1 MSRCRHITSK
11 LTAVLQMERK
21 LGVLSNSSVS
31 GAESGTEKMRSR
43 QQHSLFTRAN
53 TAASNAANSGANF
66 DVEAVKL
73 HHGRWGQIFG
83 ISQPIVDSVQSSV
96 CRTVW
101 LHHEHREQSKRPS
114 ISSEESVSDYEQV
127 SHIGENIY

>member
-1 MSRCRHITSK
+1 MFVLICLRCRHITSK

-73 HHGRWGQIFG
+73 HHGRWGQILG
-83 ISQPIVDSVQSSV
+83 ISQPIYIVFNLLFVGRSGSTTSTGSRARDRASAARKASVI
-96 CRTVW
+96 TN
-101 LHHEHREQSKRPS
+101 K
-114 ISSEESVSDYEQV
+114 
-127 SHIGENIY
+127 

>member
-1 MSRCRHITSK
+1 MFVLICLRCRHITSK

-73 HHGRWGQIFG
+73 HHGRWGQILG
-83 ISQPIVDSVQSSV
+83 ISQPIYIVFNLLLVGRSGSTTSTGSRARDRASAARRALVI
-96 CRTVW
+96 TN
-101 LHHEHREQSKRPS
+101 K
-114 ISSEESVSDYEQV
+114 
-127 SHIGENIY
+127 

>member
-73 HHGRWGQIFG
+73 HHGRWGQILG
-83 ISQPIVDSVQSSV
+83 ISQPIYIVFNLLLVGRSGSTTSTGSRARDRASAARRASVI
-96 CRTVW
+96 TN
-101 LHHEHREQSKRPS
+101 K
-114 ISSEESVSDYEQV
+114 
-127 SHIGENIY
+127 

>member
-11 LTAVLQMERK
+11 QTAVLQMERK

-73 HHGRWGQIFG
+73 HHGRWGQILG
-83 ISQPIVDSVQSSV
+83 ISQLIYIVFNLLLVGRSGSTTSTGSRARDRASAARKASVI
-96 CRTVW
+96 TN
-101 LHHEHREQSKRPS
+101 K
-114 ISSEESVSDYEQV
+114 
-127 SHIGENIY
+127 

>member
-73 HHGRWGQIFG
+73 HHGRWGQILG
-83 ISQPIVDSVQSSV
+83 ISQPIVFNLLLVGRSGSTTSTGSRARDRASAARKASVI
-96 CRTVW
+96 TN
-101 LHHEHREQSKRPS
+101 K
-114 ISSEESVSDYEQV
+114 
-127 SHIGENIY
+127 

>member
-73 HHGRWGQIFG
+73 HHGRWGQILG
-83 ISQPIVDSVQSSV
+83 ISQPIYIVFNLLLVGRSGSTTSTGSRARDRASAVRRASVI
-96 CRTVW
+96 TN
-101 LHHEHREQSKRPS
+101 K
-114 ISSEESVSDYEQV
+114 
-127 SHIGENIY
+127 

>member
-1 MSRCRHITSK
+1 MFVLVGMSRCRHITSK

-53 TAASNAANSGANF
+53 TAASNTANSGANF

-73 HHGRWGQIFG
+73 HHGRWGQILG
-83 ISQPIVDSVQSSV
+83 ISQPIYIVFNLLLVGRSGSTTSTGSRARDRASAARRASVI
-96 CRTVW
+96 TN
-101 LHHEHREQSKRPS
+101 K
-114 ISSEESVSDYEQV
+114 
-127 SHIGENIY
+127 

>member
-73 HHGRWGQIFG
+73 HHGRWGQILG
-83 ISQPIVDSVQSSV
+83 ISQPIYIVFNLLLVGRSGSTTSTGSRARDRASAARKASVI
-96 CRTVW
+96 TN
-101 LHHEHREQSKRPS
+101 K
-114 ISSEESVSDYEQV
+114 
-127 SHIGENIY
+127 

>member
-11 LTAVLQMERK
+11 QTAVLQMERK

-73 HHGRWGQIFG
+73 HHGRWGQILG
-83 ISQPIVDSVQSSV
+83 ISQPIYIVFNLLLVGRSGSTTSTGSRARDRASAARKASVI
-96 CRTVW
+96 TN
-101 LHHEHREQSKRPS
+101 K
-114 ISSEESVSDYEQV
+114 
-127 SHIGENIY
+127 

>member
-53 TAASNAANSGANF
+53 TAASKAANSGANF

-73 HHGRWGQIFG
+73 HHGRWGQILG
-83 ISQPIVDSVQSSV
+83 ISQPIYIVFNLLFVGRSGSTTSTGSRARGRASAARRALVI
-96 CRTVW
+96 TN
-101 LHHEHREQSKRPS
+101 K
-114 ISSEESVSDYEQV
+114 
-127 SHIGENIY
+127 

>member
-43 QQHSLFTRAN
+43 QQHSLFSRAN

-73 HHGRWGQIFG
+73 HHGRWGQILG
-83 ISQPIVDSVQSSV
+83 ISQPIYIVFNLLLVGRSGSTTSTGSRARDRASAARRASVI
-96 CRTVW
+96 TN
-101 LHHEHREQSKRPS
+101 K
-114 ISSEESVSDYEQV
+114 
-127 SHIGENIY
+127 

>member
-1 MSRCRHITSK
+1 MFVLVGMSRCRHITSK

-73 HHGRWGQIFG
+73 HHGRWGQILG
-83 ISQPIVDSVQSSV
+83 ISQPIYIVFNLLLVGRSGSTTSTGSRARDRASAARRASVI
-96 CRTVW
+96 TN
-101 LHHEHREQSKRPS
+101 K
-114 ISSEESVSDYEQV
+114 
-127 SHIGENIY
+127 

>member
-73 HHGRWGQIFG
+73 HHGRWGQILG
-83 ISQPIVDSVQSSV
+83 ISQPIVFNHLLVGRSGSTTSTGSRARDRASAARRASVI
-96 CRTVW
+96 TN
-101 LHHEHREQSKRPS
+101 K
-114 ISSEESVSDYEQV
+114 
-127 SHIGENIY
+127 

>member
-73 HHGRWGQIFG
+73 HHGRWRQILG
-83 ISQPIVDSVQSSV
+83 ISQPIYIVFNLVLVGRSGSTTSTGSRARDRASAARRASVI
-96 CRTVW
+96 TN
-101 LHHEHREQSKRPS
+101 K
-114 ISSEESVSDYEQV
+114 
-127 SHIGENIY
+127 

>member
-73 HHGRWGQIFG
+73 HHGRWGQILG
-83 ISQPIVDSVQSSV
+83 ISQPIYSVQSSA

-127 SHIGENIY
+127 SQSGENIY

>member
-1 MSRCRHITSK
+1 MSRCCHITSK

-73 HHGRWGQIFG
+73 HHGRWGQILG
-83 ISQPIVDSVQSSV
+83 ISQPIYIVFNLLLVGRSGSTTSTGSRARDRASAVRRASVI
-96 CRTVW
+96 TN
-101 LHHEHREQSKRPS
+101 K
-114 ISSEESVSDYEQV
+114 
-127 SHIGENIY
+127 

>member
-1 MSRCRHITSK
+1 MFVLVGMSRCRHITSK

-73 HHGRWGQIFG
+73 HHGRWGQILG
-83 ISQPIVDSVQSSV
+83 ISQPIYIVFNLLLVGRSGSTTSTGSRARDRASAVRRASVI
-96 CRTVW
+96 TN
-101 LHHEHREQSKRPS
+101 K
-114 ISSEESVSDYEQV
+114 
-127 SHIGENIY
+127 

>member
-1 MSRCRHITSK
+1 MFVLICLRCRHITSK

-73 HHGRWGQIFG
+73 HHGRWGQILG
-83 ISQPIVDSVQSSV
+83 ISQPIYIVFNLLLVGRSGSTTSTGSRARDRASAVRRASVI
-96 CRTVW
+96 TN
-101 LHHEHREQSKRPS
+101 K
-114 ISSEESVSDYEQV
+114 
-127 SHIGENIY
+127 